1 MSVSHPRPAISRT
14 LVETAPSSAVELA
27 PADAQAMRLTGA
39 MVAGHRQAL
48 AELFGIRC
56 VFVERE
62 SGRALGRR
70 ADLVPDAAQ
79 EAWLRVARRPVP
91 CAHALALDAWL
102 RRVAVSAAI
111 DLLRSD
117 LARRAREHRVARTCN
132 EAEAFAADVAQL
144 DTAQAAL
151 AALSGL
157 AAEDLSLL
165 ELRAR
170 TGASLAQLATA
181 LGLGT
186 AAVDSR
192 LRRAAERAR
201 RMLEGKSS

>member
-1 MSVSHPRPAISRT
+1 M
-14 LVETAPSSAVELA
+14 ETAPSSAVELA
-27 PADAQAMRLTGA
+27 PADAQAARLTSA
-39 MVAGHRQAL
+39 MVAGQRQAL

-70 ADLVPDAAQ
+70 TDLVPDAAQ

-117 LARRAREHRVARTCN
+117 LARRAREHRVARTRH
-132 EAEAFAADVAQL
+132 EAEAFAADVMQL
-144 DTAQAAL
+144 DSAQADL
-151 AALSGL
+151 GALSGL
-157 AAEDLSLL
+157 ASEDRSLL

-170 TGASLAQLATA
+170 TGASLAHLATA

-201 RMLEGKSS
+201 RMLEGQST